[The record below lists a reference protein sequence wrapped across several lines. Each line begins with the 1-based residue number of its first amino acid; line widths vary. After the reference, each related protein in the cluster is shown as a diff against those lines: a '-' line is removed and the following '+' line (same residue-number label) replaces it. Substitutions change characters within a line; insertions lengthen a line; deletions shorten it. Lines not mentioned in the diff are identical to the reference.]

1 MCLAFAYIIYEDRR
15 YGLLYDCLYAFNI
28 KNIIVLPY
36 VIFGNDASKIFFLLF
51 LNSRWRIRHVG
62 YSLQEKNPKW
72 FYVHQHLC
80 CKSDLA
86 SFIAF
91 YMYKSTSIFS
101 SLFKKKTINIFL
113 LCKNHDLNLYFSRL
127 ILASWKLKQR
137 NLTRLHQLNWQRSKS
152 LKER

>member
-1 MCLAFAYIIYEDRR
+1 MIVYMLSISKI
-15 YGLLYDCLYAFNI
+15 LLY
-28 KNIIVLPY
+28 Y

-91 YMYKSTSIFS
+91 YKSTSIFS